1 MPECLVTGQWSY
13 PECFSTRNPN
23 LALKKSGL
31 WIIPGKTDN
40 NILFS
45 CFLALLPSKLSS
57 KFTTPIYVVGFLMPH
72 MIVIKLNSEI
82 AIIPG

>member
-1 MPECLVTGQWSY
+1 MLSDWSY
-13 PECFSTRNPN
+13 LKSFSTRNPN

-45 CFLALLPSKLSS
+45 CFLAN
-57 KFTTPIYVVGFLMPH
+57 PIYVVGFLMLH